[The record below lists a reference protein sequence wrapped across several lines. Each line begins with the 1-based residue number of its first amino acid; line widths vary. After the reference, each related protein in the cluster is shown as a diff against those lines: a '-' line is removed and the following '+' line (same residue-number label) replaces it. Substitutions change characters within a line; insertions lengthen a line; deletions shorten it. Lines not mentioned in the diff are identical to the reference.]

1 MSAWLADDAAP
12 YWGAAAAAVCV
23 AIGAGVG
30 DWRRKRRA
38 DLDRVGLIDWP
49 TLQMLAL
56 IAGAICVTIALH
68 D

>member
-1 MSAWLADDAAP
+1 MSDWLTGDAAP
-12 YWGAAAAAVCV
+12 YW
-23 AIGAGVG
+23 IGAGVALCAALVAGVG
-30 DWRRKRRA
+30 DRRRKRRA

-56 IAGAICVTIALH
+56 IVVAVCMIVAVH

>member
-1 MSAWLADDAAP
+1 MP
-12 YWGAAAAAVCV
+12 YWIAAGIALS
-23 AIGAGVG
+23 IGVLAGIG
-30 DWRRKRRA
+30 DWRRKRRS

-56 IAGAICVTIALH
+56 ISAAILVIIAMH

>member
-1 MSAWLADDAAP
+1 
-12 YWGAAAAAVCV
+12 V
-23 AIGAGVG
+23 AIGAGIG
-30 DWRRKRRA
+30 DWRRKRRV

-56 IAGAICVTIALH
+56 IGSAILVMIALH